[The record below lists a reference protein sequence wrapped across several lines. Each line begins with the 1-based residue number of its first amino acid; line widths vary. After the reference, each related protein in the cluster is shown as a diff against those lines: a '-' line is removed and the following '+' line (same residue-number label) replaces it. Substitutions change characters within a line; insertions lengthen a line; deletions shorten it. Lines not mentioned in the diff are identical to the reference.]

1 MLFIADIHLYR
12 EHLYWF
18 IAEVWMCD
26 CLYFISVIRDVNSA
40 AGIVT
45 LRISLCDNQAV
56 ILPEHNSLNQL
67 AKDLE
72 IMFENYV
79 EGFEAACVVSRN
91 AKKFRPGDT
100 AMQRAGDVLYR
111 PQHYHMNIEEGL
123 DLSGKTPTALVQR
136 LVPSVFKEPKNILY
150 TLDAREMRDPEH
162 KTEAGRAAG
171 MRLAAQIDS
180 DLISMVTQRAT
191 NVITMADS
199 TTGSQGRDLWNC
211 AAGIDATMTA
221 IGVPQGI
228 NRRSFWN
235 PFNYKDLAGELG
247 HRAYAQGATLTAYEK
262 AQIPPVASFDSYK
275 TDISGRVPKGTAT
288 SITLAAAPA
297 HKVEAKDANDMP
309 VDIGSLAEAANQKG
323 DFAQNAAKNAGVNL
337 AAQGVLSAAAKGI
350 GRGITAIKGD
360 IAPEVAKKIATS
372 ESMGVTPMTSDVIP
386 PKNAFTRGLT
396 QDAEG
401 ALLGTGSK
409 RAEQYATRSKL
420 VSNYF
425 DRFGEYN
432 PDDVVKSLTTTLRG
446 RKDAAGAVIND
457 VTNKMGNAA
466 VDTTNTMNA
475 LNTAIARQER
485 LGTSANQS
493 LLTSLRNLREEL
505 ANPATD
511 LDVTFD
517 LLRQHRTAFRSNV
530 QGDAMV
536 FPNQAKAATNMVE
549 NAMSKDLRN
558 AVAKNLGASDA
569 AKYLKANSDYA
580 NVYNKVLNKNIAN
593 KLNKASSEAS
603 PELINTVVLS
613 RKPSDVKRIWSALDD
628 KGKDAMRAAYV
639 SKIAEKA
646 GDSPAK
652 FITEVNKLKSQSG
665 GEIYN
670 TIFSGK
676 HMKELDALH
685 EVLQQTARSDTANV
699 VTQTGQSQANRIRTI
714 GATATLGVSMGI
726 EAGFGAMMRLYE
738 SKAARNALLRLAN
751 TKAGTPAYER
761 ALNNAA
767 NAIRPILANDATDR

>member
-1 MLFIADIHLYR
+1 MKVTANGKTFTFPDGTSTEDIGTAIDEYFAGQAVQQQTVNQPTQNQEQPVEQQDGFMSDLGEAVKETGRGLVQAGVNVANIPASVAD
-12 EHLYWF
+12 
-18 IAEVWMCD
+18 AVT
-26 CLYFISVIRDVNSA
+26 SA
-40 AGIVT
+40 AAWAGGKLGIGDGTYQPAPRATTQGLEQVFGLQQGALTPQTTEGRVFAEALPYLATVGVGGASTQAPT
-45 LRISLCDNQAV
+45 L
-56 ILPEHNSLNQL
+56 
-67 AKDLE
+67 
-72 IMFENYV
+72 
-79 EGFEAACVVSRN
+79 
-91 AKKFRPGDT
+91 
-100 AMQRAGDVLYR
+100 
-111 PQHYHMNIEEGL
+111 
-123 DLSGKTPTALVQR
+123 
-136 LVPSVFKEPKNILY
+136 
-150 TLDAREMRDPEH
+150 
-162 KTEAGRAAG
+162 AGR
-171 MRLAAQIDS
+171 
-180 DLISMVTQRAT
+180 
-191 NVITMADS
+191 IT
-199 TTGSQGRDLWNC
+199 
-211 AAGIDATMTA
+211 
-221 IGVPQGI
+221 
-228 NRRSFWN
+228 
-235 PFNYKDLAGELG
+235 
-247 HRAYAQGATLTAYEK
+247 QGAARL
-262 AQIPPVASFDSYK
+262 
-275 TDISGRVPKGTAT
+275 
-288 SITLAAAPA
+288 LAENA
-297 HKVEAKDANDMP
+297 V
-309 VDIGSLAEAANQKG
+309 GSLAANSE
-323 DFAQNAAKNAGVNL
+323 KNDAGKLATDIGIGMLTGGAVNT
-337 AAQGVLSAAAKGI
+337 VAKGI
-350 GRGITAIKGD
+350 GRGITAFKGD

-738 SKAARNALLRLAN
+738 SKAARNMLLRLAN
-751 TKAGTPAYER
+751 TKPGTPAYER
-761 ALNNAA
+761 ALSKAA
-767 NAIRPILANDATDR
+767 NAIRPLLATEATQQ

>member
-1 MLFIADIHLYR
+1 MAKAWKDVIASPQYQALAPEQKAQAQEQYFNEVVAPQAGENAEQAKQAFYSAYPRGLLEKGNIDIHNRPVVKNSDGSISTVRSMSTNIDGR
-12 EHLYWF
+12 EVLIPTVSDDGRIMSDDEAIDNFMRTGKHLGMFDNPDDATAY
-18 IAEVWMCD
+18 AESLHNQQADEYLPRNNQATQQPVQQSTQAAPQQQGG
-26 CLYFISVIRDVNSA
+26 FISDLGNAAAETGRGLVQAGRGLVN
-40 AGIVT
+40 I
-45 LRISLCDNQAV
+45 
-56 ILPEHNSLNQL
+56 P
-67 AKDLE
+67 
-72 IMFENYV
+72 F
-79 EGFEAACVVSRN
+79 
-91 AKKFRPGDT
+91 
-100 AMQRAGDVLYR
+100 DVLQGGASLINAISQGLGGPKVLDDVYR
-111 PQHYHMNIEEGL
+111 PV
-123 DLSGKTPTALVQR
+123 DRPTDPYAQAGETIGGY
-136 LVPSVFKEPKNILY
+136 LVP
-150 TLDAREMRDPEH
+150 
-162 KTEAGRAAG
+162 
-171 MRLAAQIDS
+171 
-180 DLISMVTQRAT
+180 
-191 NVITMADS
+191 
-199 TTGSQGRDLWNC
+199 
-211 AAGIDATMTA
+211 
-221 IGVPQGI
+221 GV
-228 NRRSFWN
+228 
-235 PFNYKDLAGELG
+235 
-247 HRAYAQGATLTAYEK
+247 
-262 AQIPPVASFDSYK
+262 
-275 TDISGRVPKGTAT
+275 GTAG
-288 SITLAAAPA
+288 SMA
-297 HKVEAKDANDMP
+297 
-309 VDIGSLAEAANQKG
+309 IGSLAEAANQKG

-505 ANPATD
+505 ADPATD

-714 GATATLGVSMGI
+714 GATATLGVSMGL

-761 ALNNAA
+761 ALSNAA
-767 NAIRPILANDATDR
+767 NAIRPLLATEATQQ

>member
-1 MLFIADIHLYR
+1 MAYSREQLMTALRNADAAGDTEGARRIAQILSSSNQPTQNQKQPVEQQDGFMSDLGEAVKETGRGLVQAGVNVANIP
-12 EHLYWF
+12 
-18 IAEVWMCD
+18 A
-26 CLYFISVIRDVNSA
+26 SVADAVTSA
-40 AGIVT
+40 AAWAGGKLGIGDGTYQPAPRATTQGLEQVFGLQQGALTPQTTEGRVFAEALPYLATVGVGGASTQAPT
-45 LRISLCDNQAV
+45 L
-56 ILPEHNSLNQL
+56 
-67 AKDLE
+67 
-72 IMFENYV
+72 
-79 EGFEAACVVSRN
+79 
-91 AKKFRPGDT
+91 
-100 AMQRAGDVLYR
+100 
-111 PQHYHMNIEEGL
+111 
-123 DLSGKTPTALVQR
+123 
-136 LVPSVFKEPKNILY
+136 
-150 TLDAREMRDPEH
+150 
-162 KTEAGRAAG
+162 AGR
-171 MRLAAQIDS
+171 
-180 DLISMVTQRAT
+180 
-191 NVITMADS
+191 IT
-199 TTGSQGRDLWNC
+199 
-211 AAGIDATMTA
+211 
-221 IGVPQGI
+221 
-228 NRRSFWN
+228 
-235 PFNYKDLAGELG
+235 
-247 HRAYAQGATLTAYEK
+247 QGAARL
-262 AQIPPVASFDSYK
+262 
-275 TDISGRVPKGTAT
+275 
-288 SITLAAAPA
+288 LAENA
-297 HKVEAKDANDMP
+297 V
-309 VDIGSLAEAANQKG
+309 GSLAANSE
-323 DFAQNAAKNAGVNL
+323 KNDAGKLATDIGIGMITGGAVNT
-337 AAQGVLSAAAKGI
+337 VAKGI
-350 GRGITAIKGD
+350 GRGITAFKGD

-372 ESMGVTPMTSDVIP
+372 ESMGVIPMTSDVIP

-676 HMKELDALH
+676 HMKELDSLH

-714 GATATLGVSMGI
+714 GATATLGISMGL

-761 ALNNAA
+761 ALSNAA
-767 NAIRPILANDATDR
+767 NAIRPLLATEATQQ

>member
-1 MLFIADIHLYR
+1 MMKVTANGKTFTFPDGTSTEDIGTAIDEYFAGQAVQQQTVNQANNEPAR
-12 EHLYWF
+12 EEPSLMQQAGDWLTGGQSAGQ
-18 IAEVWMCD
+18 IAEQAGRGLVNIPFD
-26 CLYFISVIRDVNSA
+26 VLQGGASLINAISQGLGGPKVLDDVYRPVDRPTDSYAQAGETIGGYLLPIGTAAKA
-40 AGIVT
+40 AGAT
-45 LRISLCDNQAV
+45 
-56 ILPEHNSLNQL
+56 
-67 AKDLE
+67 AK
-72 IMFENYV
+72 
-79 EGFEAACVVSRN
+79 
-91 AKKFRPGDT
+91 
-100 AMQRAGDVLYR
+100 
-111 PQHYHMNIEEGL
+111 
-123 DLSGKTPTALVQR
+123 
-136 LVPSVFKEPKNILY
+136 
-150 TLDAREMRDPEH
+150 
-162 KTEAGRAAG
+162 
-171 MRLAAQIDS
+171 
-180 DLISMVTQRAT
+180 
-191 NVITMADS
+191 
-199 TTGSQGRDLWNC
+199 
-211 AAGIDATMTA
+211 
-221 IGVPQGI
+221 
-228 NRRSFWN
+228 
-235 PFNYKDLAGELG
+235 LAG
-247 HRAYAQGATLTAYEK
+247 
-262 AQIPPVASFDSYK
+262 
-275 TDISGRVPKGTAT
+275 
-288 SITLAAAPA
+288 
-297 HKVEAKDANDMP
+297 
-309 VDIGSLAEAANQKG
+309 DIGSAGNMIAGSLADAANQKG

-714 GATATLGVSMGI
+714 GATTTLGVSMGL

-761 ALNNAA
+761 ALNQAA
-767 NAIRPILANDATDR
+767 TAVRPLLVNEATRQ

>member
-1 MLFIADIHLYR
+1 MAYSREQLMTALRNADAAGDTEGARRIAQILSSSNQPTQNQKQPVEQQDGFMSDLGEAVKETGRGLVQAGVNVANIP
-12 EHLYWF
+12 
-18 IAEVWMCD
+18 A
-26 CLYFISVIRDVNSA
+26 SVADAVTSA
-40 AGIVT
+40 AAWAGGKLGIGDGTYQPAPRVT
-45 LRISLCDNQAV
+45 TKGLEQAFGLQQGALTPQTTEGRV
-56 ILPEHNSLNQL
+56 FAEALPYL
-67 AKDLE
+67 AT
-72 IMFENYV
+72 V
-79 EGFEAACVVSRN
+79 GVGGASTQA
-91 AKKFRPGDT
+91 
-100 AMQRAGDVLYR
+100 
-111 PQHYHMNIEEGL
+111 
-123 DLSGKTPTALVQR
+123 PTL
-136 LVPSVFKEPKNILY
+136 
-150 TLDAREMRDPEH
+150 
-162 KTEAGRAAG
+162 AGR
-171 MRLAAQIDS
+171 
-180 DLISMVTQRAT
+180 
-191 NVITMADS
+191 IT
-199 TTGSQGRDLWNC
+199 
-211 AAGIDATMTA
+211 
-221 IGVPQGI
+221 
-228 NRRSFWN
+228 
-235 PFNYKDLAGELG
+235 
-247 HRAYAQGATLTAYEK
+247 QGAARL
-262 AQIPPVASFDSYK
+262 
-275 TDISGRVPKGTAT
+275 
-288 SITLAAAPA
+288 LAENA
-297 HKVEAKDANDMP
+297 V
-309 VDIGSLAEAANQKG
+309 GSLAANSE
-323 DFAQNAAKNAGVNL
+323 KNDAGKLATDIGVGMLTGGAVNT
-337 AAQGVLSAAAKGI
+337 VAKGLE
-350 GRGITAIKGD
+350 RGITAFKGD

-446 RKDAAGAVIND
+446 RKDAAVAVIND

-714 GATATLGVSMGI
+714 GATATLGVSMGL

-738 SKAARNALLRLAN
+738 SKAARNMLLRLAN
-751 TKAGTPAYER
+751 VKPGTPAYER
-761 ALNNAA
+761 ALNQAA
-767 NAIRPILANDATDR
+767 NAVRPLLTNEATRQ

>member
-1 MLFIADIHLYR
+1 MAYSREQLMTALRNAD
-12 EHLYWF
+12 
-18 IAEVWMCD
+18 
-26 CLYFISVIRDVNSA
+26 A
-40 AGIVT
+40 AGDT
-45 LRISLCDNQAV
+45 EGARRIAQMLSSSNQPTQNQRQPVEQQDGFMSDLGEAV
-56 ILPEHNSLNQL
+56 KET
-67 AKDLE
+67 
-72 IMFENYV
+72 
-79 EGFEAACVVSRN
+79 GR
-91 AKKFRPGDT
+91 G
-100 AMQRAGDVLYR
+100 
-111 PQHYHMNIEEGL
+111 
-123 DLSGKTPTALVQR
+123 LVQAG
-136 LVPSVFKEPKNILY
+136 VNVANIPASVADAVTSTAAWAGGKLGIGDGTYQPAPRVTTQGLEQAFGLQQGALTPQTTEGRVFAEALPYLATVGVGGASTQAP
-150 TLDAREMRDPEH
+150 TL
-162 KTEAGRAAG
+162 AGR
-171 MRLAAQIDS
+171 
-180 DLISMVTQRAT
+180 
-191 NVITMADS
+191 IT
-199 TTGSQGRDLWNC
+199 
-211 AAGIDATMTA
+211 
-221 IGVPQGI
+221 
-228 NRRSFWN
+228 
-235 PFNYKDLAGELG
+235 
-247 HRAYAQGATLTAYEK
+247 QGAARL
-262 AQIPPVASFDSYK
+262 
-275 TDISGRVPKGTAT
+275 
-288 SITLAAAPA
+288 LAENA
-297 HKVEAKDANDMP
+297 V
-309 VDIGSLAEAANQKG
+309 GSLAANSE
-323 DFAQNAAKNAGVNL
+323 KNDAGKLATDIGVGMLTGGAVNT
-337 AAQGVLSAAAKGI
+337 VAKGLE
-350 GRGITAIKGD
+350 RGITAFKGD

-613 RKPSDVKRIWSALDD
+613 RKPSDVKRIWSALDN

-676 HMKELDALH
+676 HMKELDSLH

-714 GATATLGVSMGI
+714 GATATLGVSMGL

-767 NAIRPILANDATDR
+767 NAIRPILSSQITAEQQ